1 MTVGIL
7 REALLPEAMADHDD
21 GGVELRLCL
30 PRREAATGRHRH
42 ADHVEEIPRHRH
54 GDQVDRPIGSAPVG
68 GGLDIEPGQA
78 SQGLPL
84 FERAPLTMRDVAA
97 AAEPNVHETV
107 GTNRGRRREQQL
119 AGEAEDRGVGGN
131 RDADGQRRGR
141 QQQRLA
147 NQRAQRVAQ
156 ILEEVLD
163 ERDAAGVP
171 ALLLDEARR
180 TEGAERGRARLG
192 RGHACRDVL
201 VDLLLEVERDLLL
214 QRLLGV
220 PGAKQRRQA
229 QANLVDRS

>member
-1 MTVGIL
+1 MTARIL
-7 REALLPEAMADHDD
+7 PEALLPEAMADHDD
-21 GGVELRLCL
+21 GGVELRLRL
-30 PRREAATGRHRH
+30 PRREPATERHRH

-78 SQGLPL
+78 TEGLPL

-97 AAEPNVHETV
+97 AAEPDVHETV

-119 AGEAEDRGVGGN
+119 AGEAEDRGVGRD
-131 RDADGQRRGR
+131 RDADGQHRGR
-141 QQQRLA
+141 QQQRLTD
-147 NQRAQRVAQ
+147 QRAQRVAQ
-156 ILEEVLD
+156 ILEEVLH
-163 ERDAAGVP
+163 ERDAAGVA

-180 TEGAERGRARLG
+180 AEGAQRGRARLG
-192 RGHACRDVL
+192 RRHACRHVL